1 MSETCQKL
9 EPEFHS
15 SVTKLLQT
23 NELDHF
29 IDSDMDSNTICFQ
42 AAIFSID
49 VDIIREQKCC
59 ISHSPIEL
67 IFIKIL
73 LQ

>member
-1 MSETCQKL
+1 MSEARARVSQL
-9 EPEFHS
+9 SDQAAPS
-15 SVTKLLQT
+15 

-49 VDIIREQKCC
+49 VDVIREQKCC